1 MNANELLTLLH
12 GECKNHE
19 DCSGCTFCSQE
30 DCVRK
35 CKIMNLT
42 GGLNPLNVEFSGD
55 YPEEKRIK
63 RQMPTINIKNV
74 YICKRENDN

>member
-1 MNANELLTLLH
+1 
-12 GECKNHE
+12 
-19 DCSGCTFCSQE
+19 
-30 DCVRK
+30 
-35 CKIMNLT
+35 MNLT

-74 YICKRENDN
+74 YICERKNDG

>member
-1 MNANELLTLLH
+1 MNANELLTILH

-30 DCVRK
+30 DRVRT
-35 CKIMNLT
+35 CKIVNLT
-42 GGLNPLNVEFSGD
+42 GGLNPLNVEFSG
-55 YPEEKRIK
+55 ENRIK

>member
-1 MNANELLTLLH
+1 MNANELLMILH

-42 GGLNPLNVEFSGD
+42 GGLNPLNVTFSGECSKSKAD
-55 YPEEKRIK
+55 SGT
-63 RQMPTINIKNV
+63 TININKMHVSV
-74 YICKRENDN
+74 YSELKGE

>member
-1 MNANELLTLLH
+1 MNANELLTILH
-12 GECKNHE
+12 GECKIHE

-35 CKIMNLT
+35 CKIVNLT
-42 GGLNPLNVEFSGD
+42 GGLNPLNVEFSRD

-63 RQMPTINIKNV
+63 REVPTINIKNV
-74 YICKRENDN
+74 YICERKNDG

>member
-1 MNANELLTLLH
+1 MNANVLLTILRD
-12 GECKNHE
+12 ECNNHK
-19 DCSGCTFCSQE
+19 DCYGCTFFSQE

-42 GGLNPLNVEFSGD
+42 GGLNPLNVEFWGD

>member
-12 GECKNHE
+12 GECKNHG

-30 DCVRK
+30 DRVRK

-42 GGLNPLNVEFSGD
+42 GGLNPLNVEFSGECPKPKTD
-55 YPEEKRIK
+55 SGI
-63 RQMPTINIKNV
+63 TINVKNV
-74 YICKRENDN
+74 YVCERKNDN